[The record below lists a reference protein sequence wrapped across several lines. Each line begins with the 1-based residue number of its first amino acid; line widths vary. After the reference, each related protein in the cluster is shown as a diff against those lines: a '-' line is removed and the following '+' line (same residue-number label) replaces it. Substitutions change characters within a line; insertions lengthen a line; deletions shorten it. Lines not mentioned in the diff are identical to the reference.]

1 MEVYEL
7 VEDVGSGEVDGD
19 AGEKIYGRCAQT
31 FNELFDCWILAVNF
45 TYYVLVFIFVF
56 IAFINVYF

>member
-1 MEVYEL
+1 MGLYEL

-31 FNELFDCWILAVNF
+31 FNNIPF
-45 TYYVLVFIFVF
+45 
-56 IAFINVYF
+56 